1 VKDTKPTPEPKPKP
15 KSEPKRTTMLPADT
29 KPKRTT
35 MLPADTKPTPEQ
47 RRQFD
52 IAKQKLYEYWK
63 EG

>member
-15 KSEPKRTTMLPADT
+15 KSE
-29 KPKRTT
+29 PKRTT

>member
-1 VKDTKPTPEPKPKP
+1 
-15 KSEPKRTTMLPADT
+15 
-29 KPKRTT
+29 